1 MFFQFDDLRL
11 LNEKEEYHWGNV
23 TERRIK
29 SELENAGGGVLEQ
42 LVVEMEIMKQE
53 QEPLRRLEGRLLQVK
68 RPMNLTSISYVSF
81 RTPQTITDNQITTF
95 VGEAFNNP
103 SDRNAYLDELQ
114 SRLPG
119 ETDGVHETFSTINSL
134 WVDVNG
140 VRQDAPESVSSP
152 LANETRGVNMAFIIG
167 PIAGGLCALLLTGC
181 FVLRRRKASG
191 SEGSESPSGD
201 QRVSS
206 VIEVEPQDEI
216 STLGDP
222 TFAPGM
228 MFAAGMERDDT
239 VTESIVS
246 AGDYDYTRA
255 YGGGG
260 PGSVST
266 AGRCTSSLSR
276 EGSGVSTGRSSGNF
290 SNEVVRRVDSSS
302 LFSDDASFEKQFKE
316 DGRQIKVLAPP
327 GKLGVVIDRPFG
339 SVPIVHAIKDTSVL
353 ADQIR
358 VGDKLL
364 SVDGEDTTSLSAIEV
379 SKLISMKADR
389 PSRLLVFLRMR
400 DAEEP

>member
-1 MFFQFDDLRL
+1 MLFTNMSFP
-11 LNEKEEYHWGNV
+11 
-23 TERRIK
+23 RI
-29 SELENAGGGVLEQ
+29 G
-42 LVVEMEIMKQE
+42 M
-53 QEPLRRLEGRLLQVK
+53 
-68 RPMNLTSISYVSF
+68 
-81 RTPQTITDNQITTF
+81 D
-95 VGEAFNNP
+95 
-103 SDRNAYLDELQ
+103 
-114 SRLPG
+114 
-119 ETDGVHETFSTINSL
+119 
-134 WVDVNG
+134 
-140 VRQDAPESVSSP
+140 
-152 LANETRGVNMAFIIG
+152 
-167 PIAGGLCALLLTGC
+167 C
-181 FVLRRRKASG
+181 
-191 SEGSESPSGD
+191 
-201 QRVSS
+201 S

-239 VTESIVS
+239 VPESIVS